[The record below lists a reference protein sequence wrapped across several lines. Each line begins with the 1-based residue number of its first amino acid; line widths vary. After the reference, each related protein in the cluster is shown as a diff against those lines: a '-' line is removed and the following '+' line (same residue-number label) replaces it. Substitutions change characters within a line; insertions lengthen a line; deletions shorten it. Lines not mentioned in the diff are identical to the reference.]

1 MTYKN
6 GTKDITIEQ
15 CLEVSKLGVAIIF
28 NDGKDVTF
36 EIEEVGDIHVD

>member
-15 CLEVSKLGVAIIF
+15 CLALNELGLAIIF